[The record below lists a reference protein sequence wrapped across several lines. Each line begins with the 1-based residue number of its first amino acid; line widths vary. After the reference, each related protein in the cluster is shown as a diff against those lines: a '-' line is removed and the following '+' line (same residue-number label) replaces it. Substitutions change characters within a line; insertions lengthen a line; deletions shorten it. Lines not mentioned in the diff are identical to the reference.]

1 MLPLI
6 FYLVAQLLDILTT
19 LWDVS
24 HGYVEGNIWVS
35 HNVLVLMLDK
45 SIAILV
51 LSAIWML
58 GPRIRKI
65 GTPFIYMAA
74 GATFAAAAGNLM
86 LYFHLT

>member
-1 MLPLI
+1 
-6 FYLVAQLLDILTT
+6 
-19 LWDVS
+19 
-24 HGYVEGNIWVS
+24 
-35 HNVLVLMLDK
+35 MLDK